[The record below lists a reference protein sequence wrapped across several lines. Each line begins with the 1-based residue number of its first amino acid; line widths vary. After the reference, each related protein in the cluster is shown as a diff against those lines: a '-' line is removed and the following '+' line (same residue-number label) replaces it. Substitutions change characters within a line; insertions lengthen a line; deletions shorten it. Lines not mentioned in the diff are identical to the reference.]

1 MRVAAIDCGTNSIR
15 LLIADIDGDN
25 FREITREMEV
35 VRLGQ
40 GVDYK
45 KAFHP
50 EAIER
55 TLEAVRKYAEII
67 ASKGVERIRF
77 CATSATRDA
86 SNRALFI
93 DGVRE
98 ILGVEVEVIPGTEE
112 AALSFMGATKVLKHA
127 ESPYL
132 VVDIGGGST
141 EFVIGTD
148 EVVAAKSVNIGC
160 VRMSERHLKSSP
172 PGARAVAK
180 AVEDIDSAIADA
192 AKSVKIKEAKT
203 LIAVAGTA
211 TTVAAAALGLTEYD
225 RHAIHLSRIPAQK
238 VHEIAQRFSLMSRDE
253 IAALGYMHP
262 GRVDVIAAG
271 SLVFSRVLI
280 ATGATEFVASESDI
294 LDGIAWR
301 LSEPIP
307 EPTEIEDTTHDEV
320 EAAEQEIVESID
332 DGGEDVFDEMT
343 QEIDED

>member
-1 MRVAAIDCGTNSIR
+1 VRVAAIDCGTNSIR
-15 LLIADIDGDN
+15 LLIADIEGEN
-25 FREITREMEV
+25 FQEVAREMEV

-40 GVDYK
+40 GVDSK

-67 ASKGVERIRF
+67 ASAGVERIRF

-86 SNRALFI
+86 SNRDLFI

-112 AALSFMGATKVLKHA
+112 AALSFMGATKVLKGA
-127 ESPYL
+127 EAPYL

-141 EFVIGTD
+141 EFVIGTQ

-160 VRMSERHLKSSP
+160 VRMSERHLKTAP
-172 PGARAVAK
+172 PAARAVAK
-180 AVEDIDSAIADA
+180 AVEDIDDAIADA
-192 AKSVKIKEAKT
+192 AKTVKIKEAKT

-211 TTVAAAALGLTEYD
+211 TTVAAAALGLSEYD
-225 RHAIHLSRIPAQK
+225 RHAIHLARIPAQK
-238 VHEIAQRFSLMSRDE
+238 VHEIAQRFLLMSRE
-253 IAALGYMHP
+253 QIAALGYMHP

-271 SLVFSRVLI
+271 ALVLSRVLI

-307 EPTEIEDTTHDEV
+307 EKVIEAEV
-320 EAAEQEIVESID
+320 EIVEAID
-332 DGGEDVFDEMT
+332 DGAEDVFDDMT